1 MKGAALTLCALL
13 VVGFSSVPQAMDW
26 THPWQGPRSSV
37 DAADSSDEYAWR
49 VFVALNWPARAD
61 MRAPDPQ
68 ATLAMQSATVWE
80 SWSSAND
87 IFRPDGRDPGPWH
100 CAGGVAAA
108 SDSAAPCSTHAPSG
122 EAVVSIDSSRFEA
135 FSARDLPNLQRV
147 QNGKMVPVKDPLA
160 SAARLTEIHMNRAGY
175 EYIRTRGL
183 YNTEGQLRALDQHT
197 TIEFPAG
204 TQEVKAKWRIISQTE
219 RSRYHTLTVKLADGT
234 ERLYG
239 LTALHVVT
247 KDLPTW
253 FWATFEHVD
262 NPQLPGNDG
271 WQAPSRDTFACGR
284 KSTQCD
290 HAPRGI
296 GLEGTVWQNYRLRGT
311 LTSFV
316 DSNGRPRLLANS
328 ELEAGM
334 QATASCITCHSRAAI
349 GAMGRQPVRLPIFDT
364 RTTDSQPDLHSKRGF
379 VGMPRPEWFENGRF
393 QSLDFIWSMAK
404 ARPQSP

>member
-1 MKGAALTLCALL
+1 MKRAMLIVGALW
-13 VVGFSSVPQAMDW
+13 VVGASSVLNAMDW
-26 THPWQGPRSSV
+26 SHPWQEPQSSV
-37 DAADSSDEYAWR
+37 DAARSSDEYAWR
-49 VFVALNWPARAD
+49 VFVALNWPARRSSRAD
-61 MRAPDPQ
+61 HAAAGAVPRVGADSTPD
-68 ATLAMQSATVWE
+68 AATVWE
-80 SWSSAND
+80 TWSSAND
-87 IFRPDGRDPGPWH
+87 IFRPDGKDPGPWRP
-100 CAGGVAAA
+100 ASVA
-108 SDSAAPCSTHAPSG
+108 P
-122 EAVVSIDSSRFEA
+122 VVSMDSSRFEA

-160 SAARLTEIHMNRAGY
+160 SATRLTEIHMNRAGY

-183 YNTEGQLRALDQHT
+183 YNTNGQLRALDEHAT
-197 TIEFPAG
+197 VDFPVGAK
-204 TQEVKAKWRIISQTE
+204 EVKAKWRIITEAE
-219 RSRYHTLTVKLADGT
+219 RSRYHTMTVKLADGT

-284 KSTQCD
+284 RSTQCD
-290 HAPRGI
+290 HAPQGI
-296 GLEGTVWQNYRLRGT
+296 GLEGSVWENYRLRGT

-316 DSNGRPRLLANS
+316 DSNGQPRLLANS

-334 QATASCITCHSRAAI
+334 QATASCVTCHSRAAI
-349 GAMGRQPVRLPIFDT
+349 GVVDGQTVRLPIFDASV
-364 RTTDSQPDLHSKRGF
+364 TDSQPDPHSKRGF
-379 VGMPRPEWFENGRF
+379 IGTPRPEWFANGRF

>member
-1 MKGAALTLCALL
+1 MKRAALTLCALL
-13 VVGFSSVPQAMDW
+13 VGGSSSVLEAMDW
-26 THPWQGPRSSV
+26 SHPWQEPQSAV
-37 DAADSSDEYAWR
+37 DAAGASDEYAWR
-49 VFVALNWPARAD
+49 VFVAINWPA
-61 MRAPDPQ
+61 Q
-68 ATLAMQSATVWE
+68 AGSHGSDSVTVWE

-87 IFRPDGRDPGPWH
+87 IFRPDGSDPGPW
-100 CAGGVAAA
+100 APAMVGAA
-108 SDSAAPCSTHAPSG
+108 
-122 EAVVSIDSSRFEA
+122 VSIDSSRFEA

-147 QNGKMVPVKDPLA
+147 QNGKMIPVKDPLA
-160 SAARLTEIHMNRAGY
+160 SATRLTEIHMNRAGY
-175 EYIRTRGL
+175 EYIRARCL
-183 YNTEGQLRALDQHT
+183 YNTEGQLRVLDEHRT
-197 TIEFPAG
+197 VEFPIG
-204 TQEVKAKWRIISQTE
+204 TKEVKAKWRIITE
-219 RSRYHTLTVKLADGT
+219 AQRSRYHTMTVKLTDGT

-271 WQAPSRDTFACGR
+271 WRAPSRDTFACGR
-284 KSTQCD
+284 GGKECNR
-290 HAPRGI
+290 APRGI

-316 DSNGRPRLLANS
+316 DSSGRPRLLANS

-349 GAMGRQPVRLPIFDT
+349 GAVQGQPVRLPIFDT
-364 RTTDSQPDLHSKRGF
+364 SAGVGSGPASASHTADSQADLHSKRGF

-393 QSLDFIWSMAK
+393 QPLDFIWSMAK